1 MEIQITEWRDAYSE
15 DFKRLSLEWLQK
27 YVEVEPRDI
36 EMIEHP
42 YEVILNKGGMTW
54 FALADD
60 KVVGTI
66 SVLQE
71 ESGEWELAKMAVTE
85 EYKGYG
91 ISNRLIMEALAFS
104 RKKGIEKLVLYT
116 NSVLA
121 PAVHQ
126 YHKYGFVDVP
136 IMEETYDTADLKMEL
151 KLNDARPC
159 DSTKF
164 FFFG

>member
-1 MEIQITEWRDAYSE
+1 MFLI
-15 DFKRLSLEWLQK
+15 SLEWLEK

-36 EMIEHP
+36 ETIEHP
-42 YEVILNKGGMTW
+42 HEVILDKGGMIW
-54 FALADD
+54 FALADG

-85 EYKGYG
+85 EYKGHG
-91 ISNRLIMEALAFS
+91 ISNRLIIEALAYS
-104 RKKGIEKLVLYT
+104 REKGIQKLVLYT
-116 NSVLA
+116 NSVLT

-136 IMEETYDTADLKMEL
+136 NMEETYDTADLKMEL
-151 KLNDARPC
+151 IFAEETC
-159 DSTKF
+159 
-164 FFFG
+164 

>member
-1 MEIQITEWRDAYSE
+1 MFLI
-15 DFKRLSLEWLQK
+15 SLEWLEK

-36 EMIEHP
+36 ETIEHP
-42 YEVILNKGGMTW
+42 HEVILDKDGMIW
-54 FALADD
+54 FALADG

-85 EYKGYG
+85 EYKGHG
-91 ISNRLIMEALAFS
+91 ISNRLIIEALAYS
-104 RKKGIEKLVLYT
+104 REKGIQKLVLYT
-116 NSVLA
+116 NSVLT

-151 KLNDARPC
+151 IFAEETC
-159 DSTKF
+159 
-164 FFFG
+164 

>member
-1 MEIQITEWRDAYSE
+1 MISENEPQTPSPKVQIVEWKDEYID
-15 DFKRLSLEWLQK
+15 DFKKLSLEWLEK

-36 EMIEHP
+36 ETIEHP
-42 YEVILNKGGMTW
+42 HEVILDKGGMTW
-54 FALADD
+54 FAIVDD

-66 SVLQE
+66 SILQE

-85 EYKGYG
+85 EYKGHG
-91 ISNRLIMEALAFS
+91 ISNRLINEALAFS
-104 RKKGIEKLVLYT
+104 HKKGIEKLVLYT

-126 YHKYGFVDVP
+126 YHKFGFVDVP

-151 KLNDARPC
+151 ILK
-159 DSTKF
+159 
-164 FFFG
+164 

>member
-1 MEIQITEWRDAYSE
+1 MAGIHFAPVLLIM
-15 DFKRLSLEWLQK
+15 FLISLEWLEK

-36 EMIEHP
+36 ETIEHP
-42 YEVILNKGGMTW
+42 HEVILDKDGMIW
-54 FALADD
+54 FALADG

-85 EYKGYG
+85 EYKGHG
-91 ISNRLIMEALAFS
+91 ISNRLIIEALAYS
-104 RKKGIEKLVLYT
+104 REKGIQKLVLYT
-116 NSVLA
+116 NSVLT

-151 KLNDARPC
+151 IFAEETC
-159 DSTKF
+159 
-164 FFFG
+164 